1 MNNDLRR
8 IEIELKRDGSRGSS
22 FLLFLVIACIGS
34 FIAWAQFTELDKVT
48 RGDGVLIS
56 EIENQL
62 VQAPQG
68 GTLVARRIDVGDQ
81 VKQGDLLFEV
91 DPVDARTQYEQARQK
106 MVLLELQLLRFEAQ
120 STQSSLDYKFD
131 DLNPEARS
139 FAVKEL
145 ELFNPFQKSH
155 GSA

>member
-22 FLLFLVIACIGS
+22 LLLFLVIACIGS

-68 GTLVARRIDVGDQ
+68 GTLVARRIEVGDQ
-81 VKQGDLLFEV
+81 V
-91 DPVDARTQYEQARQK
+91 
-106 MVLLELQLLRFEAQ
+106 
-120 STQSSLDYKFD
+120 
-131 DLNPEARS
+131 
-139 FAVKEL
+139 
-145 ELFNPFQKSH
+145 
-155 GSA
+155 

>member
-22 FLLFLVIACIGS
+22 LLLFLVIACIGS

-81 VKQGDLLFEV
+81 VKKGDLLFEV
-91 DPVDARTQYEQARQK
+91 DPVDAT
-106 MVLLELQLLRFEAQ
+106 V
-120 STQSSLDYKFD
+120 
-131 DLNPEARS
+131 
-139 FAVKEL
+139 
-145 ELFNPFQKSH
+145 
-155 GSA
+155 